1 MQFIE
6 LPEIK
11 EDGSVDGMVRFGPD
25 EVKTL
30 LQFAVNFLG
39 SVGHTATMMA
49 GTPDESDHELN
60 D

>member
-6 LPEIK
+6 LPTLK
-11 EDGSVDGMVRFGPD
+11 EDGSVDGMVRFGQD

-39 SVGHTATMMA
+39 SVGHTAVMTQ
-49 GTPDESDHELN
+49 ESQKDYTSLN